1 MIVLHKGGTM
11 GVHHIAL
18 AAGDLVAT
26 HRFYTQVMGFRLVKV
41 MAVPYEGS
49 RDGGWARH
57 AFYQTSEPEGP
68 LLAFWEVHEEAVR
81 GRFRT
86 DISTG
91 LGLPA
96 WVNHLAFSAPTSEFY
111 SRMLARWLSHGH
123 EVTEMD
129 HDFCR
134 SIYTM
139 DPNGIM
145 VEFCQTLRPF
155 SADEVAEAERSLLDP
170 MPPLELPRPV
180 IVHRPQVA

>member
-1 MIVLHKGGTM
+1 M

-18 AAGDLVAT
+18 ATGDMAAT

-57 AFYQTSEPEGP
+57 AFYRTSASDGP
-68 LLAFWEVHEEAVR
+68 LLAFWDPHEATLE

-86 DISTG
+86 DLSTG
-91 LGLPA
+91 LGLPV
-96 WVNHLAFSAPTSEFY
+96 WMNHLAFDAPTAEFY
-111 SRMLARWLSHGH
+111 GQMLARWLSHGM

-145 VEFCQTLRPF
+145 VEFCQTLRGF
-155 SADEVAEAERSLLDP
+155 SAEEVADAERALLDP

-180 IVHRPQVA
+180 IVHRPQVRR